1 MRGYKDLKQYRNSM
15 ARRAIPKKTNLN
27 TEGEGASN
35 IIFEMH
41 KLAKQADTLQRER
54 KRLTTQLKD
63 NTENLK
69 ALKKRFESFKKE
81 LKTTPL
87 PFLSEKNGKQK
98 STNGVRHQVGN
109 EKDVDSMNKFFEFDL
124 EY

>member
-1 MRGYKDLKQYRNSM
+1 MRSYKDLKQYRNSM

-41 KLAKQADTLQRER
+41 KLAKQAENYQRER

-63 NTENLK
+63 NTSNLK
-69 ALKKRFESFKKE
+69 ALKQRFEMFKEE
-81 LKTTPL
+81 LKKAPSL
-87 PFLSEKNGKQK
+87 FLKKANGKPQSRVTMQQARAK
-98 STNGVRHQVGN
+98 QELS
-109 EKDVDSMNKFFEFDL
+109 SLNKFFEFDL

>member
-41 KLAKQADTLQRER
+41 KLAKQAETYQRER
-54 KRLTTQLKD
+54 KRLTTQLRD
-63 NTENLK
+63 NTGNLK
-69 ALKKRFESFKKE
+69 MLKKKFETFKEE
-81 LKTTPL
+81 LKTAPSL
-87 PFLSEKNGKQK
+87 FLQEKNGNQKRVNQGQARAKQEIN
-98 STNGVRHQVGN
+98 TL
-109 EKDVDSMNKFFEFDL
+109 NKFFEFNL